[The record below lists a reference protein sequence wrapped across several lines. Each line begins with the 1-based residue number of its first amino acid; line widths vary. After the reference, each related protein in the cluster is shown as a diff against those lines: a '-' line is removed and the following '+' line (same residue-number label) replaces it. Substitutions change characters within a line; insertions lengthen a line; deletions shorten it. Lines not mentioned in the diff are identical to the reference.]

1 MTNSEKENKA
11 KLSKEEVKNLVEMLR
26 YLMDAYGFFAEKLGK
41 IQKSHKEAFDSMF
54 SLESAEKLPEMMSMM
69 VEKAPEMGKLYTS
82 IFIRMMTVMPRI
94 NKLMTLSADEKI
106 KLGESL
112 KTLAKDLDKLLEW
125 IDKMEEK

>member
-26 YLMDAYGFFAEKLGK
+26 YLMDAYGLFAEKLGK

-54 SLESAEKLPEMMSMM
+54 SLESAEKLPEVMSMI